1 MDDDDYDIH
10 NPNPIVNLR
19 EQREEREERQD
30 EDRESIYST
39 SSYYSDNEDENL
51 SLYYPHNM
59 LRSLQ
64 QAFVNS
70 CNNESPRVSQPKEI
84 TIPLKSHQ
92 QALIYAMK
100 EFEKRSKKG
109 FDFQQYNIQ
118 SNYGILADTVGAGKS
133 LNILG
138 FISTMKHMPH
148 DEQKITYKKFRKG
161 SRAGYVM
168 KKCTYKENIHN
179 RNLIIVPHTLFM
191 QWKNYIKTQ
200 STLHALYVGTK
211 KEVQQPVEKELHA
224 YDLVL
229 VSNTMVADFFRE
241 HKNIIWRR
249 MFIDEADSIILKQTM
264 LHPNVIFTWLVSA
277 TWHNIVYSGHCVER
291 QLLHI
296 VANNPGTFHPDLY
309 TFLKNEFPEGNRSTT
324 YCQTASHWI
333 KEYRVDAFFASMF
346 VLRNSD
352 AFLEESNAMPD
363 IIHHTTLCHMPYG
376 LRVVS
381 GFVSN
386 EIHNMIQGGDYVG
399 ASQAL
404 GVGGDSTMNIVDA
417 VLLRKNQE
425 IASLEQRKSYYRHE
439 ETIANINQQI
449 ERVRE
454 QIKSLKERF
463 AQIENEPCP
472 ICLCNP
478 TEENPGAITPCCNHL
493 FCLSC
498 LFQTSLSQSSNRLCP
513 FCRTPIHAQ
522 QIKMITNKPEE
533 KNIETE
539 RLPTKDEA
547 LFTFLKENKDKKIL
561 LFSRYDNPFANI
573 SAKCDEE
580 KIKYRLIKGN
590 KTVIAKAVSDFEKG
604 KVNVLFLNAK
614 TAGAGLNLIQTT
626 HIILLHKMTGAEE
639 KQVIGRAYRL
649 GRTEPLYVEHMEY
662 ENEVLKIS

>member
-1 MDDDDYDIH
+1 MEDEEYDIQ

-19 EQREEREERQD
+19 EPHEEREEENDDDNDSVYSTGNYDSDND
-30 EDRESIYST
+30 ED
-39 SSYYSDNEDENL
+39 L

-64 QAFVNS
+64 QAFVTS

-84 TIPLKSHQ
+84 SIPLKPHQ

-100 EFEKRSKKG
+100 EFEKKAKKG
-109 FDFQQYNIQ
+109 FDFQYYNIQ

-133 LNILG
+133 LNVLG
-138 FISTMKHMPH
+138 YISTMKHVPTE
-148 DEQKITYKKFRKG
+148 EQRFTYKKFRNG
-161 SRAGYVM
+161 SRTGYVM
-168 KKCTYKENIHN
+168 KNCASKENIHN
-179 RNLIIVPHTLFM
+179 RNLIIVPHTLFT

-200 STLHALYVGTK
+200 STLQALYVSTK

-229 VSNTMVADFFRE
+229 VSNTTAADFLIH

-264 LHPNVIFTWLVSA
+264 YRPNVIFTWLISA
-277 TWHNIVYSGHCVER
+277 TWHNLVYAGQYFER

-296 VANNPGTFHPDLY
+296 VANNPETFHPDLY
-309 TFLKNEFPEGNRSTT
+309 TFLKNEFPEGNRGSST
-324 YCQTASHWI
+324 YCRVESHWI

-381 GFVSN
+381 DFVSN

-399 ASQAL
+399 ASHAL
-404 GVGGDSTMNIVDA
+404 GVGGDSTINIVDA
-417 VLLRKNQE
+417 VLLRKQQE
-425 IASLEQRKSYYRHE
+425 ILILEKRKTYYNNQDV
-439 ETIANINQQI
+439 IANINQQI
-449 ERVRE
+449 ARIHE

-463 AQIENEPCP
+463 SQIENEPCP

-493 FCLSC
+493 FCVSC
-498 LFQTSLSQSSNRLCP
+498 LFQTALSQSSNHLCP
-513 FCRTPIHAQ
+513 FCRTPIRAQ
-522 QIKMITNKPEE
+522 QITMITNKPAE
-533 KNIETE
+533 KKDEVV

-547 LFTFLKENKDKKIL
+547 LFRFLKENKDKKIL
-561 LFSRYDNPFANI
+561 LFSRYDNPFATI
-573 SAKCDEE
+573 GAKCDEE
-580 KIKYRLIKGN
+580 NIKYRLIKGN
-590 KTVIAKAVSDFEKG
+590 KSVIAKAVSDFEKG

-614 TAGAGLNLIQTT
+614 TTGAGLNLIQTT

-639 KQVIGRAYRL
+639 KQVVGRAYRL
-649 GRTEPLYVEHMEY
+649 GRTQPLYVEHIEY
-662 ENEVLKIS
+662 ENERLKE